1 MNTELVEIKRGEV
14 VCDSQT
20 VARKFNQKP
29 ARIKKLIKDV
39 IEDLGVHECTPYFN
53 PKYVIED
60 REYRGQEYTAYLMNR
75 DFFSLLVMRFK
86 GKNAVAW
93 QIKYIARFNAMELQ
107 LKLQKDNAADPK
119 WIGHRKLLTDGRKKE
134 TDVIKEFV
142 EYATFQGSK
151 KANFYYK
158 QPYESVIRLKN
169 DLGMIL
175 PNGCSEKV
183 HFAMYEC
190 PICHKDFKARMGN
203 VKNGS
208 TTKCRSCATRILKT
222 VHGKTGHRIFNI
234 WQNMIQR
241 CTNKNNPRFK
251 DYGGR
256 GICICEDWIKDF
268 ISFDKWAEI
277 SGYDDT
283 LTIERKDN
291 DGNYDPLNCEWITI
305 TEQSQNKRGGV
316 YYDETKQ
323 KWIASKTFDEVKTYL
338 GCFDSYEQATIVV
351 DAFKDEYRDNES
363 AYPALTLMT
372 KTFPKLR
379 DTMNLYEISELLLA
393 ERVAQ
398 SSLKKYMELKRDYHD
413 IYESVKDDLITFA
426 NGLRLS

>member
-158 QPYESVIRLKN
+158 HITNATYRA
-169 DLGMIL
+169 LGLM
-175 PNGCSEKV
+175 
-183 HFAMYEC
+183 M
-190 PICHKDFKARMGN
+190 
-203 VKNGS
+203 
-208 TTKCRSCATRILKT
+208 
-222 VHGKTGHRIFNI
+222 
-234 WQNMIQR
+234 
-241 CTNKNNPRFK
+241 
-251 DYGGR
+251 
-256 GICICEDWIKDF
+256 
-268 ISFDKWAEI
+268 
-277 SGYDDT
+277 
-283 LTIERKDN
+283 
-291 DGNYDPLNCEWITI
+291 
-305 TEQSQNKRGGV
+305 
-316 YYDETKQ
+316 Q
-323 KWIASKTFDEVKTYL
+323 KK
-338 GCFDSYEQATIVV
+338 
-351 DAFKDEYRDNES
+351 
-363 AYPALTLMT
+363 
-372 KTFPKLR
+372 PKLR

-413 IYESVKDDLITFA
+413 IYESVRDDLIAFA